1 MKFAGSLTCSL
12 FLVASLA
19 AQETPLPRAGAFFV
33 NFPTAGV
40 QVAPDVAADGAD
52 NFQVVWQAAAADL
65 DGQDVRIRKLTYEGA
80 FPGEQP
86 LAQSTAL
93 NQLQPR
99 IAMEA
104 DGDWVAIWTSGQ
116 ALDRLPIGRATKKG
130 GASLGDEFQF
140 TTGDATNVDTPDVAL
155 VGDDHLVG
163 SWRVSGVRALAANFR
178 SRGGDDFGVTAI
190 EDFAF
195 DGIVALA
202 GLGGDQWVA
211 AWHDPDVGSNGAYL
225 RCQVAESAAEHAFL
239 AHDDTA
245 GEQNYPDVASLGLG
259 RFVAVWSSDDAVVG
273 RIFQLREDGS
283 CTPTAPEFEVS
294 TPGQSVVSPRVAAA
308 ADGAFVVVWKARTFD
323 ADGGIAAREFTH
335 DGTPVGAPF
344 PAHPAFAG
352 IQSAPA
358 VAVSASTFAV
368 VWGHA
373 NDALPIERDIAAR
386 LFYRRLVFSDDFELA
401 GLGRWSDT
409 AP

>member
-1 MKFAGSLTCSL
+1 
-12 FLVASLA
+12 
-19 AQETPLPRAGAFFV
+19 
-33 NFPTAGV
+33 
-40 QVAPDVAADGAD
+40 
-52 NFQVVWQAAAADL
+52 
-65 DGQDVRIRKLTYEGA
+65 
-80 FPGEQP
+80 
-86 LAQSTAL
+86 
-93 NQLQPR
+93 
-99 IAMEA
+99 
-104 DGDWVAIWTSGQ
+104 
-116 ALDRLPIGRATKKG
+116 
-130 GASLGDEFQF
+130 
-140 TTGDATNVDTPDVAL
+140 
-155 VGDDHLVG
+155 
-163 SWRVSGVRALAANFR
+163 
-178 SRGGDDFGVTAI
+178 
-190 EDFAF
+190 
-195 DGIVALA
+195 
-202 GLGGDQWVA
+202 
-211 AWHDPDVGSNGAYL
+211 
-225 RCQVAESAAEHAFL
+225 
-239 AHDDTA
+239 
-245 GEQNYPDVASLGLG
+245 
-259 RFVAVWSSDDAVVG
+259 VAVWSSDDAVVG

-373 NDALPIERDIAAR
+373 NDALPTERDIAAR